1 MRLPENY
8 VQEMKALL
16 GEEYGEYEESLNG
29 RSACG
34 LRVNNAKISTED
46 FLKLTPFPLTP
57 VPWVENGF
65 YYNEEDAL
73 TKHPHYHAGL
83 YYIQEPSAM
92 IPASRLPVSLGDK
105 VLDLCA
111 APGGK
116 ATELAS
122 KLGGTGLLVAND
134 ISNSRAKGLLK
145 NLEMA
150 GHRNILVTS
159 EAPGQL
165 LNYFP
170 EYFDKILVD
179 APCSGEGMF
188 RRDPSMIKSY
198 EEKGPQSYAP
208 LQQEILDAAIKML
221 KPGGM
226 LLYSTCTFSPLE
238 NEENIQKALEK
249 YPELKLVDI
258 PVAEGFGSG
267 LVRPGMY
274 ESLSRCVRVWPH
286 RVRGEG
292 HFAALLHKAEAA
304 GVNDG
309 CETEIQQLKG
319 SRSRRQSAS
328 AGKAEDSFLAF
339 AEEIPWLRECSG
351 KIDVRDENLY
361 LIPAPLCET
370 SIRGLRFLRTGLLL
384 GTQKKGRFEPSQALA
399 MCLRPDEYP
408 NCISLPGDSA
418 EARRYLKG
426 ETVQLPET
434 YSGWVLVC
442 VDGYPLGWA
451 KGMKGALKNKYY
463 PGWRMQ

>member
-1 MRLPENY
+1 MKLPEKY
-8 VQEMKALL
+8 VQEIKALL
-16 GEEYGEYEESLNG
+16 GEEYGEYEKCLEG

-34 LRVNNAKISTED
+34 LRVNNAKISTEE
-46 FLKLTPFPLTP
+46 FLKLTPFSMSP

-92 IPASRLPVSLGDK
+92 IPASRLPVEHGDK

-116 ATELAS
+116 ATELAA

-159 EAPGQL
+159 EAPKQL

-179 APCSGEGMF
+179 VPCSGEGMF

-198 EEKGPQSYAP
+198 EEKGPEIYAP
-208 LQQEILDAAIKML
+208 LQQEILSAAIKML

-226 LLYSTCTFSPLE
+226 LLYSTCTFSTLE
-238 NEENIQKALEK
+238 NEKNIQKVLDDN
-249 YPELKLVDI
+249 PEMEIADI
-258 PVAEGFGSG
+258 RKGDGFSDGMAE
-267 LVRPGMY
+267 PGMD
-274 ESLSRCVRVWPH
+274 ERLSRCLKIWPH
-286 RVRGEG
+286 RAGGEG
-292 HFAALLHKAEAA
+292 HFAALLLKAGSAGTSKSSRSREGSSSQGKAEA
-304 GVNDG
+304 
-309 CETEIQQLKG
+309 
-319 SRSRRQSAS
+319 
-328 AGKAEDSFLAF
+328 SFLAF
-339 AEEIPWLRECSG
+339 AEDIPWLREHDG

-361 LIPAPLCET
+361 LIPGPLCDI

-399 MCLRPDEYP
+399 MCLRQEEYP
-408 NCISLPGDSA
+408 NCVSLAGDSI
-418 EARRYLKG
+418 EARKYLKG
-426 ETVQLPET
+426 ETVQLPGM

-442 VDGYPLGWA
+442 ADGYPLGWA
-451 KGMKGALKNKYY
+451 KGMQGALKNKYY